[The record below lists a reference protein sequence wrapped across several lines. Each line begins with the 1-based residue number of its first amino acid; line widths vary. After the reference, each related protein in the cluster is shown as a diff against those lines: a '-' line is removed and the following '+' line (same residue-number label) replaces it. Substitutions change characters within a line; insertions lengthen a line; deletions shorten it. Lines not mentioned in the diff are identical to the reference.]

1 MLCVC
6 GFIPLGEISESGAEG
21 CGGPEAEVVLQG
33 GGVGVGDRHVA
44 GLHRDELLVGVE
56 VIVPGQHAGPD
67 QLLLKDG
74 HEVQQALRGTV
85 ADVVHHVRRLG
96 KAVPAVASLGRVAHD
111 PHHAL
116 HDVVYVSE
124 VPQTVAVVE
133 YFYLLAL
140 DQPVREAEVG
150 HVRPA
155 AGAVDGEEPQACGRY
170 VIELAVGV
178 GQQLVA
184 LLGRGVEADGV
195 VHLVIGGVR
204 HFLVGAVDAGRG
216 GVDQMLHAGA
226 SSVVAVAAGLQDV
239 VESDQVAL
247 YVRVRI
253 GDAVP
258 DPCLGS
264 QVDHDGRTKVPEYAI
279 HGIPVRDGLAE
290 EGEPVPVFP
299 QPVKTLV
306 LEPDVVVVGDAVDAD
321 DAAVRAVVKQSF
333 DEVRADKAG
342 GTGHHHRGAGQSD
355 VRL

>member
-1 MLCVC
+1 M
-6 GFIPLGEISESGAEG
+6 
-21 CGGPEAEVVLQG
+21 
-33 GGVGVGDRHVA
+33 
-44 GLHRDELLVGVE
+44 
-56 VIVPGQHAGPD
+56 
-67 QLLLKDG
+67 
-74 HEVQQALRGTV
+74 
-85 ADVVHHVRRLG
+85 
-96 KAVPAVASLGRVAHD
+96 AHD

-155 AGAVDGEEPQACGRY
+155 AGAVHGEEPQARGRY
-170 VIELAVGV
+170 VVELAVGV

-184 LLGRGVEADGV
+184 LLGGSVEADGV
-195 VHLVIGGVR
+195 VHLVVGGVR

-247 YVRVRI
+247 DVRV
-253 GDAVP
+253 GVCDAVP
-258 DPCLGS
+258 DPGLGCK
-264 QVDHDGRTKVPEYAI
+264 VDHDGRAEVPEYAV
-279 HGIPVRDGLAE
+279 HGIPVRNGLAE

-333 DEVRADKAG
+333 DEVRADEACG
-342 GTGHHHRGAGQSD
+342 SGHHHRGAGQSD